1 MTRTERAQNPAA
13 ISKDRHSRSG
23 LTKTELS
30 HKGGDGAHNW
40 GSWKTK
46 GQDEISGMEDANG
59 EIFQL
64 DEARG
69 ENQAKGRN
77 EGNENDGIGEL
88 RGNTVNN
95 DVEGNIARS
104 PAESTGSLDRP
115 NQGQRRMSSYSEEE
129 KKEALQYRGGWH
141 KAGVDLAQI
150 ARTSYGIAQSPP
162 LATSPSK
169 VKHGFNFNK

>member
-46 GQDEISGMEDANG
+46 GQDEISGREDANG

-64 DEARG
+64 DED
-69 ENQAKGRN
+69 QAKNGNRN
-77 EGNENDGIGEL
+77 GNKAEENDNDVIGNL
-88 RGNTVNN
+88 RGNGNN

-115 NQGQRRMSSYSEEE
+115 TQGRRMSSYSEEE

-141 KAGVDLAQI
+141 KAGVDLAHI

-162 LATSPSK
+162 LATSPSN